1 METGAADTMMT
12 RIGLKEVEVVIGM
25 MITSKSMIA
34 DHKVGVEEVKDL
46 KMTLMFLQHK
56 EVEEEE
62 VTGNQTSS
70 KLMNIDERAGV
81 VIGDRMT
88 LNLNRANQEV
98 EEQTGGFTTNL
109 VDIEANKE
117 EASLLLNNNKA
128 RESSSFQK
136 KMNS

>member
-1 METGAADTMMT
+1 METASEDTMMT
-12 RIGLKEVEVVIGM
+12 RIGLKEVEVVIGI

-34 DHKVGVEEVKDL
+34 DHKVGVEEVKGL

-98 EEQTGGFTTNL
+98 EEQIGGFTTNL
-109 VDIEANKE
+109 VDIGANKE
-117 EASLLLNNNKA
+117 EASLLLNNKA